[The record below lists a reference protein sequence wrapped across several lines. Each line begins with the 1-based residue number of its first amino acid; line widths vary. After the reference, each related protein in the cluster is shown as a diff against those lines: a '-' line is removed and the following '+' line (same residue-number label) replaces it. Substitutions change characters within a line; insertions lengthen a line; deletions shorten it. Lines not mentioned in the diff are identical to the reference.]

1 MDHLRLEL
9 TIFDSKLF
17 REKAVWTTDSRPTL
31 LFCTRYEDAVS
42 QPFPVEGKAGLSVW
56 VGSLEAFKDP
66 KTRLLWEL
74 EKRRKR
80 PRMVV
85 LTGQKGRSF
94 MRAYREVGTILS
106 DTSIVPAS
114 FLRRSG
120 KGWDSLDFFSAGDS
134 PFMEGANP
142 RLKRLKQYGW
152 EYMVDGVCLIDPAV
166 KTEYFDGLRVSR
178 ETLQS
183 SAATGFAQM
192 KLSPLVGVAG
202 EGLSKESLFSLLEEP
217 LLQGLFAEVKG
228 QEMPPEGEWLLLTHS
243 QGGNELTLWGHK
255 VAPLRSGEVLSGV
268 SEQKK
273 GRAEFAVASVAQ
285 SLSSEHDS
293 SEKSSYCRV
302 KVDWRYPPGR
312 EIPTRWIQK
321 SASPAG

>member
-9 TIFDSKLF
+9 TVLDSKLF
-17 REKAVWTTDSRPTL
+17 REKAVWVAGPRPTL
-31 LFCTRYEDAVS
+31 LYCTQYKDAVNP
-42 QPFPVEGKAGLSVW
+42 PFPVEGKAGLSVW
-56 VGSLEAFKDP
+56 VGSLEAFKEP
-66 KTRLLWEL
+66 KARLLWEL

-94 MRAYREVGTILS
+94 MRAYREVGTLLS
-106 DTSIVPAS
+106 DTSLVPAS

-152 EYMVDGVCLIDPAV
+152 EYLVDGVCLFDPVV
-166 KTEYFDGLRVSR
+166 KAEYFEALRVSR
-178 ETLQS
+178 ETLQA
-183 SAATGFAQM
+183 SAASGFADL

-202 EGLSKESLFSLLEEP
+202 EGLSKDSLFSLLEEP
-217 LLQGLFAEVKG
+217 LLQGLFGQVKS
-228 QEMPPEGEWLLLTHS
+228 QEAPADGEWLLLTHS
-243 QGGNELTLWGHK
+243 QGGGELTLLGHK
-255 VAPLRSGEVLSGV
+255 VEPLRTGSILSGI
-268 SEQKK
+268 SDQKK
-273 GRAEFAVASVAQ
+273 GRAEFAVSSVTQ
-285 SLSSEHDS
+285 SLEADGGSSETS
-293 SEKSSYCRV
+293 SFCRV

-312 EIPTRWIQK
+312 EISTRWKQK